1 MRVFDH
7 DFPHLAD
14 GRIIPYGIY
23 DTLRNQGFIVI
34 GTSKDT
40 SEFVCDC
47 FRLWWALVGS
57 IEYANATSILL
68 LADGGGSNSSRHYIF
83 KEDLQKLVND
93 LGIEIRMAHYPPYTS
108 KWNPIEHRLFPHV
121 TRAMS
126 GVVLKNYETVKELIE
141 KAKTKTGLIV
151 QAKILDKIY
160 QTGRKYADDFKETM
174 KIVFDGYLGQW
185 NYTAIPENLNC

>member
-1 MRVFDH
+1 M
-7 DFPHLAD
+7 AD
-14 GRIIPYGIY
+14 GKINPYGIY
-23 DTLRNQGFIVI
+23 DTVKNEGFIVI

-47 FRLWWALVGS
+47 IRLWWKKIGS
-57 IEYANATSILL
+57 SEYPKATSILL
-68 LADGGGSNSSRHYIF
+68 LADSGGSNSSRHFIF

-126 GVVLKNYETVKELIE
+126 GVIFRCYETVKELIE
-141 KAKTKTGLIV
+141 KTRTKSGLKV
-151 QAKILDKIY
+151 QVEILDKIY
-160 QTGRKYADDFKETM
+160 QTGRKYADDFKENM
-174 KIVFDGYLGQW
+174 SLIFDEYLGKW
-185 NYTAIPENLNC
+185 NYRAIPEKKSC